1 MRRTARVAVRALAA
15 VSVLGAGAC
24 SGGAGGERAS
34 APTPSPTTATGAI
47 AVGAE
52 ATRTS
57 AVELRA
63 GFTYLLTEHV
73 YLAAAAAGSATL
85 ASSGELTSPAARA
98 SLAALDANAVALS
111 TLIGALYPK
120 GKAPF
125 LVSWRQR
132 DSVLVDYAQATAA
145 HDPGRAQ
152 RARRA
157 LDGFRATFG
166 QLVGS
171 LAPGLAPTTVA
182 DELAPELAAALRVT
196 DAQRAGSA
204 AQFAQLR
211 SAAARMS
218 ATAAVLACGMAH
230 DRGLGDADTAAGDL
244 RAGLTALLVADAYS
258 VAVQVVA
265 TEAGPAGGSRA
276 AASRRTAAAT
286 AEDEVARALAQVVG
300 AGYPSLPGPFLSAW
314 RAQIGDLVGYAD
326 AGSRHD
332 IHGQALARGRL
343 DRDRNALGALVHSV
357 VPGLP
362 AATLSDELRP
372 QVAALLVALDDAQ
385 QASPDAASALRAAA
399 AHAPATAEV
408 LAGGAAEDHKLH

>member
-1 MRRTARVAVRALAA
+1 VRRTARVAVGALAA
-15 VSVLGAGAC
+15 VSTLATSAC
-24 SGGAGGERAS
+24 SGSVGGERAR
-34 APTPSPTTATGAI
+34 AGDPTTATGAI

-73 YLAAAAAGSATL
+73 YLAAAAGSATL
-85 ASSGELTSPAARA
+85 ASAGELTSPAARA

-120 GKAPF
+120 GRAPF

-132 DSVLVDYAQATAA
+132 DSVLVDYAQALRPTTPAGLSGPGGRWTASGRPSVTWWA
-145 HDPGRAQ
+145 PWRPGWLRPPWRTSSPPNSPLHSVSPTRSEPAAPPSSPSCAAPPHGC
-152 RARRA
+152 RRRRRSWPAACPTTAGSVTPTPRRA
-157 LDGFRATFG
+157 TC
-166 QLVGS
+166 
-171 LAPGLAPTTVA
+171 APVSPPCSSPMRTPSRCRWWPPKPVRPGAGGG
-182 DELAPELAAALRVT
+182 AAA
-196 DAQRAGSA
+196 
-204 AQFAQLR
+204 
-211 SAAARMS
+211 
-218 ATAAVLACGMAH
+218 
-230 DRGLGDADTAAGDL
+230 
-244 RAGLTALLVADAYS
+244 
-258 VAVQVVA
+258 
-265 TEAGPAGGSRA
+265 
-276 AASRRTAAAT
+276 RRTAAAA
-286 AEDEVARALAQVVG
+286 AEDEVARALAQAVG
-300 AGYPSLPGPFLSAW
+300 AGYPSLPAPFLSSW
-314 RAQIGDLVGYAD
+314 RAQTGDLVGYAV

-332 IHGQALARGRL
+332 LHGQALARGHL

-385 QASPDAASALRAAA
+385 EASPDAASALHAAA
-399 AHAPATAEV
+399 AHTPVTAEV

>member
-1 MRRTARVAVRALAA
+1 VRRTARVAVGALAA
-15 VSVLGAGAC
+15 VSTLAASAC
-24 SGGAGGERAS
+24 SGSVGGERAR
-34 APTPSPTTATGAI
+34 AGAPTTATGAI

-73 YLAAAAAGSATL
+73 YLAAAAGSATL
-85 ASSGELTSPAARA
+85 ASAGELTSPAARA

-120 GKAPF
+120 GRAPF

-157 LDGFRATFG
+157 L
-166 QLVGS
+166 VGS
-171 LAPGLAPTTVA
+171 LAPGLAPATVA

-204 AQFAQLR
+204 TQFAQLR

-218 ATAAVLACGMAH
+218 ATAAVLARGMAH

-276 AASRRTAAAT
+276 AAARRTAAA
-286 AEDEVARALAQVVG
+286 AVEDEVARALAQAVG
-300 AGYPSLPGPFLSAW
+300 AGYPSLPAPFLSSW
-314 RAQIGDLVGYAD
+314 RAQTGDLVGYAV

-332 IHGQALARGRL
+332 IHGQALARGHL

-385 QASPDAASALRAAA
+385 EASPDAASALRAAA
-399 AHAPATAEV
+399 AHTPVTAEV